1 MEYLLGFLIGV
12 IVCFL
17 IMIISTSNLLD
28 MYIKNKCIQRKGK
41 IYKIVEIEING
52 N

>member
-12 IVCFL
+12 IICF
-17 IMIISTSNLLD
+17 IMMVSSINSLLD
-28 MYIKNKCIQRKGK
+28 SYVKNKHISRKGK
-41 IYKIVEIEING
+41 VYKIVEIENNG